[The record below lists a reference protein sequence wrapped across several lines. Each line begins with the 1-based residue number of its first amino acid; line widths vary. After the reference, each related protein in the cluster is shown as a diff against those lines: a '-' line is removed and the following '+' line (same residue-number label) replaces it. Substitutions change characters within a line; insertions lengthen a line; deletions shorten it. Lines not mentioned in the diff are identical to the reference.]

1 MAGLGA
7 LWSLAGALDKGT
19 CFQST
24 MKESCVFPQLL
35 GFSVTQFP
43 CVKIEFVPFSISP
56 IGYSRR
62 SIIGLSLL
70 SSLMMQDRPITYR
83 IAVCVCVCVCVC
95 VFGGGCFLWTREI
108 YTGRPASFLVL
119 NSL

>member
-1 MAGLGA
+1 MAGRGA
-7 LWSLAGALDKGT
+7 LWSLAGALDKGA

-24 MKESCVFPQLL
+24 MEESYVFPQLL

-56 IGYSRR
+56 IRYSRR

-83 IAVCVCVCVCVC
+83 IAVCLFVFVCF
-95 VFGGGCFLWTREI
+95 VFCGPVKYIQGDLPVSLFLI
-108 YTGRPASFLVL
+108 LF
-119 NSL
+119 NFMK